1 MAENIQVKIT
11 GDSTSFVNAAGRAE
25 KAAGGLS
32 AEVANM
38 AKNMAGTLTVGIV
51 TSQLVSAQREFDR
64 LNSSLITVTGSSA
77 AAEREMAWLK
87 NFAKETPFGLAQ
99 ATEAFVKMKALG
111 LDPTRASL
119 TSFGNTASA
128 MGKDLMQ
135 FVEAVADASTGEFER
150 LKEFGITSKKQGDQV
165 ALTFKGVTTTVKN
178 SSDEIVSYLER
189 IGNVDFAGAAIL
201 RGQTL
206 DGQISALGDSW
217 NQLLLTVNSGNVGGL
232 MADSVTLASNAVTDL
247 TTIIGAMNAAT
258 RENTQET
265 GAMAAAQEGLATVFE
280 TVAVLAANTSYVL
293 TGVGR
298 EIGGIAAQAALLL
311 QGDFSGAA
319 RVREM
324 MIADGQKA
332 REEVDKLSQR
342 ILGAR
347 DAAAAT
353 APAIDGVSGS
363 IKRMS
368 ASSAGAGAGSA
379 ALKQAQAEARDL
391 QKLLADIETKKT
403 ADQSGLSESTVKAL
417 TTLGVQLDKVQI
429 SAEQYNAAMS
439 DLLDQDGELAK
450 EQAEITKYLKERHDW
465 LSRLAMDQYAAAE
478 NTRKSNTSLQEEI
491 DTLGMSA
498 EQLAQYR
505 VEKLNLAAASETT
518 AAAELDEAA
527 SRLSNIAGM
536 GDIVD
541 QYRALAAAKRE
552 SAAATAATAGLEQEK
567 FAREQFVQLRN
578 ESDAYWSGFASELRQ
593 SATDALTQGLSD
605 GGQSGGKLAREK
617 IVQTLKAIPIKL
629 VVDAAINLTSS
640 GLSSLLGGSG
650 SSSASSGGAGLLNS
664 VSNLFS
670 AGKGAYSLY
679 SSGAG
684 GTMGAYVQGLGNL
697 VGSSTLSAY
706 GTGMGLS
713 TLQAESAAL
722 AYEAA
727 AQSTG
732 QAIYSEIATSILE
745 GAEAG
750 AASSGLAGGAMT
762 AMGYAGA
769 FMAAVG
775 LLFNDWDSGGA
786 PKTKFRG
793 WGSISDGKVLAGE
806 LGNPLGEYTGG
817 RTDRDYV
824 HEVIDGLLN
833 DAFVASLQKINADYD
848 ASAYL
853 GGMINWQGK
862 SSNQMSA
869 KAANAQG
876 ELIYAVSREK
886 GQGTK
891 GWESFLNSEGP
902 RLQAALMFDAMRTE
916 SEDYAA
922 IVAATVG
929 PTTDLTSAL
938 KDLSSEGIT
947 QLTGQVYDMISLFE
961 QFNEQSVFSA
971 DIAADQFISLTKAAG
986 GADKLSELTSAYMTT
1001 AYTEQ
1006 ELFERQFSTLKTK
1019 LEDGFD
1025 SLILNIPTDP
1035 IEIQGMI
1042 SNIDLSTTAGKTAMD
1057 QIAQQLAGV
1066 QAEKPAT
1073 VAELQA
1079 AIAQAGLGTEA
1090 GSGMLQD
1097 LIKEVGAVV
1106 VAKQSEG
1113 GLSTLSELKALTKSA
1128 NVTISDPGM
1137 ANISDL
1143 NLQNALVGEQL
1154 AKLFNS
1160 EETPGITNYVNG
1172 LATTGAGTSPGGVD
1186 EYLVMLSDSTQDFNN
1201 LVAGLDASTTA
1212 GKAIFEALAG
1222 GIQNLGVAAP
1232 QTTEELASLAAG
1244 LDLNTTAGQAI
1255 MDAIGQGLGE
1265 IGVAMPATVEEFNK
1279 LVEATYKGG
1288 KINEEAFLSL
1298 MNLYEDFQAMTET
1311 ISGFGDVRQGIID
1324 SYKTEAEKQADLQAT
1339 LVEAFG
1345 KVNEA
1350 VPQTVDQF
1358 VALALKADPATESG
1372 RALISTL
1379 QQVQE
1384 AFDQTASYGQKFAL
1398 SRIEFNVGAFQDL
1411 AQSGLS
1417 YLQSA
1422 AELESQRAQAA
1433 QQAAQE
1439 SISSI
1444 NSIVSSLSSAAQDM
1458 YSNVGSTA
1466 GFFAAQASAKLDEM
1480 LATAQTTGYL
1490 PEQNTLNTAIQAA
1503 RAGLTRENFASQYD
1517 YERAQLVLAGKL
1529 TQLQELSAA
1538 QLPAAE
1544 QALNVANSQLT
1555 AAQQALDYY
1564 EQQVNLLLGIEESSW
1579 SLTGSIEEI
1588 GAAILESLN
1597 NQGKTIADSIIAA
1610 LAAGRIGAADAATQ
1624 LGGLGYTDTLKNGIA
1639 AGSNGAVIAGGSL
1652 YAANGWT
1659 GSVDSARRIV
1669 AEAFGAMDPADF
1681 YSAALSVGL
1690 SGRMIEQMYDM
1701 PAGTAAAWAKAN
1713 NLPAFAVG
1721 TDYVPQDMLALVHQ
1735 GEAITPVAYRGEQE
1749 KLLSSLIAEVQ
1760 ALRARLDDVAES
1772 TQSTAQAVNGRGRAP
1787 MLVETA

>member
-1 MAENIQVKIT
+1 MN
-11 GDSTSFVNAAGRAE
+11 SL
-25 KAAGGLS
+25 GGMESELFLTLQQIDALKRLKS
-32 AEVANM
+32 AEI
-38 AKNMAGTLTVGIV
+38 AKPTL
-51 TSQLVSAQREFDR
+51 Q
-64 LNSSLITVTGSSA
+64 
-77 AAEREMAWLK
+77 
-87 NFAKETPFGLAQ
+87 AQ
-99 ATEAFVKMKALG
+99 AREWENFSR
-111 LDPTRASL
+111 DIERSL
-119 TSFGNTASA
+119 TDSLYRAFENG
-128 MGKDLMQ
+128 
-135 FVEAVADASTGEFER
+135 EDAG
-150 LKEFGITSKKQGDQV
+150 Q
-165 ALTFKGVTTTVKN
+165 ALAKSLENTFKTMVLKVVVQGV
-178 SSDEIVSYLER
+178 VS
-189 IGNVDFAGAAIL
+189 
-201 RGQTL
+201 
-206 DGQISALGDSW
+206 
-217 NQLLLTVNSGNVGGL
+217 VG
-232 MADSVTLASNAVTDL
+232 SNAV
-247 TTIIGAMNAAT
+247 
-258 RENTQET
+258 
-265 GAMAAAQEGLATVFE
+265 
-280 TVAVLAANTSYVL
+280 
-293 TGVGR
+293 
-298 EIGGIAAQAALLL
+298 
-311 QGDFSGAA
+311 
-319 RVREM
+319 
-324 MIADGQKA
+324 
-332 REEVDKLSQR
+332 
-342 ILGAR
+342 
-347 DAAAAT
+347 
-353 APAIDGVSGS
+353 
-363 IKRMS
+363 
-368 ASSAGAGAGSA
+368 
-379 ALKQAQAEARDL
+379 
-391 QKLLADIETKKT
+391 
-403 ADQSGLSESTVKAL
+403 
-417 TTLGVQLDKVQI
+417 
-429 SAEQYNAAMS
+429 S
-439 DLLDQDGELAK
+439 DLL
-450 EQAEITKYLKERHDW
+450 
-465 LSRLAMDQYAAAE
+465 
-478 NTRKSNTSLQEEI
+478 
-491 DTLGMSA
+491 
-498 EQLAQYR
+498 
-505 VEKLNLAAASETT
+505 
-518 AAAELDEAA
+518 
-527 SRLSNIAGM
+527 
-536 GDIVD
+536 
-541 QYRALAAAKRE
+541 
-552 SAAATAATAGLEQEK
+552 GL
-567 FAREQFVQLRN
+567 
-578 ESDAYWSGFASELRQ
+578 
-593 SATDALTQGLSD
+593 
-605 GGQSGGKLAREK
+605 
-617 IVQTLKAIPIKL
+617 
-629 VVDAAINLTSS
+629 
-640 GLSSLLGGSG
+640 GSG
-650 SSSASSGGAGLLNS
+650 SSGSASGGAGLLNS

-786 PKTKFRG
+786 PKTAFRG

-824 HEVIDGLLN
+824 HEVINGLLN
-833 DAFVASLQKINADYD
+833 DAFVSTLKGINADYD

-853 GGMINWQGK
+853 GGLINWQGK

-869 KAANAQG
+869 KAANADG
-876 ELIYAVSREK
+876 ELIYSVSREK

-961 QFNEQSVFSA
+961 QFNEQAVFSA
-971 DIAADQFISLTKAAG
+971 DIAADQFVSLTKAAG
-986 GADKLSELTSAYMTT
+986 GADKLSELTSAYMST

-1079 AIAQAGLGTEA
+1079 AIAQSGLGTEA
-1090 GSGMLQD
+1090 GSGMLQE

-1113 GLSTLSELKALTKSA
+1113 GLSTLTELKSLASSA
-1128 NVTISDPGM
+1128 NITISDPGM

-1143 NLQNALVGEQL
+1143 NLQNAILFGNLAQQL
-1154 AKLFNS
+1154 NA
-1160 EETPGITNYVNG
+1160 ETLPGITNYVNG

-1232 QTTEELASLAAG
+1232 QTTEELAALAAG

-1255 MDAIGQGLGE
+1255 IDAIGQGLGE

-1324 SYKTEAEKQADLQAT
+1324 SYKTDAQKQADLQAT
-1339 LVEAFG
+1339 LVEAFA

-1358 VALALKADPATESG
+1358 VALAMKADPATESG

-1398 SRIEFNVGAFQDL
+1398 SRIEFNVSTFQDL
-1411 AQSGLS
+1411 AQSGLT

-1444 NSIVSSLSSAAQDM
+1444 NSIVSSLYSAAQDL
-1458 YSNVGSTA
+1458 YSNVSSTA
-1466 GFFAAQASAKLDEM
+1466 GYFAAQASAQLDEM
-1480 LATAQTTGYL
+1480 LATAKTTGYL
-1490 PEQNTLNTAIQAA
+1490 PEQNTLNAAIQAA
-1503 RAGLTRENFASQYD
+1503 RTGLTRENFASQYD

-1588 GAAILESLN
+1588 GAAILESLD

-1610 LAAGRIGAADAATQ
+1610 LSAGRIGAADAATQ